1 MATRLLQLD
10 DLRQVQS
17 PDKIASLFHKLGYNA
32 RSSELDVRDLELPA
46 RSTEAV
52 WKSYLIANQGKEE
65 LQVLLFHLHP
75 DEFSSPSAASNR
87 MRSIAN
93 SLCRRPSNFLLL
105 GTRDYNQLMLVN
117 PRKSFDEQMNLR
129 VGIRKLL
136 IDRANPTNYDRDRLE
151 AIAAHNKNPQELY
164 QAQCEAFDVEKLT
177 KQFFKGYKDLFDRVQ
192 QVIKQHNHHSY
203 FESQD
208 RLHQFSQRLLGR
220 IMFLYFLQ
228 KKEFLAGDRK
238 FLTTQYQKLK
248 LDVEDTDYYID
259 VLEPLFFETLNKCRP
274 SGESPWGKIPYLN
287 GGLFNRDYGSDI
299 LDAVGLDTPEKIEI
313 PNSLF
318 DPGDSKSV
326 LNFFN
331 SYNFTISENVEGDED
346 VAVDPEML
354 GKVFENMLEV
364 EERGKSG
371 TFYTPRG
378 IVHFMC
384 SEVLSRYLSD
394 ETGMDLETV
403 KKIIEFNPEQPAS
416 YFKELI
422 SPQQARKLKL
432 ALQSLKCLDP
442 AVGSAAFPM
451 GMMQVILN
459 AYQSIAEREG
469 NPIKRGSLAMSRLK
483 RNIIAD
489 NLYGVDIKPEAI
501 EIAKLRMWLSLV
513 VDIPDIDDVEP
524 LPNLEYKLMC
534 GDSLISTINGEVLIP
549 DPVTNQDAIQLQ
561 LQVTPIQQAI
571 QPLLELQ
578 QQYFDVQI
586 DERFQLKK
594 KILEAEANIFKVAIA
609 ERRSFWTN
617 EQSKLNKT
625 ISKKGKLT
633 KNTEKKKAAIAAQIS
648 ELDEL
653 LIDVENSK
661 RSLSFFQYYLHFR
674 DVFEVKGGFDI
685 VIGNPPY
692 VRQEQIKELK
702 PALKEEYECYTGV
715 ADLYVYFFEKGY
727 RLLKSGGALTYISSN
742 KYFRSGYGEKLRQ
755 YLGEKAMVQHLIDFG
770 DASVFEAIAYPSV
783 IQVSKTKPENYQTRV
798 LNWDKE
804 QPLSEFANVF
814 KTKSFHIDQ
823 KQLTSDGWRL
833 ESPEVLR
840 LLDKL
845 RNAGTPLGDYVNNR
859 FYRGIVTGCNEAFVV
874 DRATRDRLIAEHSS
888 STEVLKPFLR
898 GRDVK
903 RWCVDYQDLWLIFT
917 RRDIDI
923 DKHPAI
929 KNYLLQYKRR
939 LTPGIKGGRKKGSYK
954 WFEIQDNIAYWQEFE
969 KKQIVWGNLST
980 KPNFSFAD
988 AGFHLSAPANLI
1000 ISDNKSLLG
1009 LLNSQITEYFISK
1022 IAATREGGFLEFKP
1036 MYVSQISIP
1045 DISKFEQKFIHKL
1058 IQNCLNAKGQNVEKW
1073 EAEINDRV
1081 AHLYG
1086 LTASERKLIE
1096 SMGGA

>member
-17 PDKIASLFHKLGYNA
+17 PVKIASLFHKLGYNA

-52 WKSYLIANQGKEE
+52 RSSYLIANQGREE
-65 LQVLLFHLHP
+65 LQVLLFHLREN
-75 DEFSSPSAASNR
+75 EFSSPSVASNR

-105 GTRDYNQLMLVN
+105 GTQDYNQLLLVN
-117 PRKSFDEQMNLR
+117 PRKSFDERMNLK

-136 IDRANPTNYDRDRLE
+136 IDRTNPTNYDRDRLE
-151 AIAAHNKNPQELY
+151 AIAAANKSPQELY

-177 KQFFKGYKDLFDRVQ
+177 KQFFKGYKALFDRVQ
-192 QVIKQHNHHSY
+192 QVIKEHNAHSY
-203 FESQD
+203 FENQD
-208 RLHQFSQRLLGR
+208 RLHQFSQKLLGR

-228 KKEFLAGDRK
+228 KKEFLAGDRS
-238 FLTTQYQKLK
+238 FLTTQYRKLK
-248 LDVEDTDYYID
+248 SDVKDTDYYID
-259 VLEPLFFETLNKCRP
+259 VLEPLFFETLNKYRP
-274 SGESPWGKIPYLN
+274 NMESPWGKIPYLN
-287 GGLFNRDYGSDI
+287 GGLFNRDYGVDI
-299 LDAVGLDTPEKIEI
+299 KDAAGLNTPEQIEI

-318 DPGDSKSV
+318 DPGESNSV

-331 SYNFTISENVEGDED
+331 SYNFTVAENVEGDED

-384 SEVLSRYLSD
+384 TEVLARYLSD
-394 ETGMDLETV
+394 ETGMDLQTV
-403 KKIIEFNPEQPAS
+403 KKIVEFNSEQPAN

-451 GMMQVILN
+451 GMMQVILA

-483 RNIIAD
+483 RNIIAN

-549 DPVTNQDAIQLQ
+549 DPTKNQDAVQLQ
-561 LQVTPIQQAI
+561 LNVTPIQQAI

-578 QQYFDVQI
+578 QQYFDAQNG
-586 DERFQLKK
+586 ERSQLKK
-594 KILEAEANIFKVAIA
+594 RILEAEANVFKVAIN
-609 ERRSFWTN
+609 EKRNFWES
-617 EQSKLNKT
+617 EQVKLDKT

-648 ELDEL
+648 ELDKL
-653 LIDVENSK
+653 LTDVENSK

-702 PALKEEYECYTGV
+702 PALKEEYNCYTGV

-742 KYFRSGYGEKLRQ
+742 KYFRSGYGEKLRK
-755 YLGEKAMVQHLIDFG
+755 YLGEQATVQHLIDFG
-770 DASVFEAIAYPSV
+770 DASVFEAIAYPSI
-783 IQVSKTKPENYQTRV
+783 IQVSKAKPENHQTRV
-798 LNWDKE
+798 LNWDKK
-804 QPLSEFANVF
+804 QSLSEFANVF
-814 KTKSFHIDQ
+814 KTKSFHVEQ

-833 ESPEVLR
+833 ETPEVLR

-845 RNAGTPLGDYVNNR
+845 RNAGTPLGKYVNGR
-859 FYRGIVTGCNEAFVV
+859 FYYGIKTGLNEAFIV
-874 DRATRDRLIAEHSS
+874 DRETRDRLITEHPSS
-888 STEVLKPFLR
+888 AEVLKPFLR

-917 RRDIDI
+917 RREIDI
-923 DKHPAI
+923 DKYPAI
-929 KNYLLQYKRR
+929 KNYLLQYQRR

-1000 ISDNKSLLG
+1000 VSDNKYLLG

-1045 DISKFEQKFIHKL
+1045 DISKFEHKAIHKL
-1058 IQNCLNAKGQNVEKW
+1058 VQKCLDAEGQNVENW

-1081 AHLYG
+1081 AHLYR
-1086 LTASERKLIE
+1086 LTAQEIKLIE

>member
-1 MATRLLQLD
+1 MGAWGILSAFFYPLRTMATRLLQLD
-10 DLRQVQS
+10 DLRQVQT

-52 WKSYLIANQGKEE
+52 WKSYLIANQGKNE

-75 DEFSSPSAASNR
+75 QEFSSPSVASNR
-87 MRSIAN
+87 MRSIAS
-93 SLCRRPSNFLLL
+93 SLCKRPSNFLLL
-105 GTRDYNQLMLVN
+105 GTQDYNQLMLVN
-117 PRKSFDEQMNLR
+117 PRKSFDEQMNLK

-136 IDRANPTNYDRDRLE
+136 IDRTNPTNYDRDRLE
-151 AIAAHNKNPQELY
+151 AIAAHHKNPQELY

-177 KQFFKGYKDLFDRVQ
+177 KQFFKGYKSLFDRVQ
-192 QVIKQHNHHSY
+192 QIIKQHNHHSY

-228 KKEFLAGDRK
+228 KKEFLASDRK

-248 LDVEDTDYYID
+248 LDTEDTDFYIN
-259 VLEPLFFETLNKCRP
+259 VLEPLFFETLNKDRP
-274 SGESPWGKIPYLN
+274 DMESPWGKIPYLN
-287 GGLFNRDYGSDI
+287 GGLFNRDYGEES
-299 LDAVGLDTPEKIEI
+299 LDATGLDTPEKIEI

-318 DPGDSKSV
+318 DPGESNSV

-331 SYNFTISENVEGDED
+331 SYNFTVAENVEGDED

-384 SEVLSRYLSD
+384 SEVLARYLSD

-403 KKIIEFNPEQPAS
+403 KKIIEFDPEQPAN

-422 SPQQARKLKL
+422 SPQQAKKLKL

-451 GMMQVILN
+451 GMMQVILA
-459 AYQSIAEREG
+459 AYQSIAQREG

-483 RNIIAD
+483 RNIIAN

-549 DPVTNQDAIQLQ
+549 DPVTNKEAIQLQ
-561 LQVTPIQQAI
+561 LEVTPIQQAI
-571 QPLLELQ
+571 QPLFELQ

-586 DERFQLKK
+586 DERAQLKK
-594 KILEAEANIFKVAIA
+594 KILEAEANIFRVAIA
-609 ERRSFWTN
+609 ERHNFWTS
-617 EQSKLNKT
+617 EQQKLNKT
-625 ISKKGKLT
+625 ISSKSKLT
-633 KNTEKKKAAIAAQIS
+633 KNTELKKAAIAAQLS
-648 ELDEL
+648 ELDKL
-653 LIDVENSK
+653 LINVENRK

-674 DVFEVKGGFDI
+674 DVFEVKGGFDV

-742 KYFRSGYGEKLRQ
+742 KYFRSGYGEKLRK
-755 YLGEKAMVQHLIDFG
+755 YLGEQATVQHLIDFG
-770 DASVFEAIAYPSV
+770 DASVFEAIAYPSI
-783 IQVSKTKPENYQTRV
+783 IQVSKAKPENHQTLV
-798 LNWDKE
+798 LNWDAK
-804 QPLSEFANVF
+804 QCLRIKVF
-814 KTKSFHIDQ
+814 
-823 KQLTSDGWRL
+823 TS
-833 ESPEVLR
+833 
-840 LLDKL
+840 
-845 RNAGTPLGDYVNNR
+845 
-859 FYRGIVTGCNEAFVV
+859 
-874 DRATRDRLIAEHSS
+874 
-888 STEVLKPFLR
+888 LK
-898 GRDVK
+898 
-903 RWCVDYQDLWLIFT
+903 
-917 RRDIDI
+917 
-923 DKHPAI
+923 
-929 KNYLLQYKRR
+929 KN
-939 LTPGIKGGRKKGSYK
+939 
-954 WFEIQDNIAYWQEFE
+954 
-969 KKQIVWGNLST
+969 
-980 KPNFSFAD
+980 
-988 AGFHLSAPANLI
+988 
-1000 ISDNKSLLG
+1000 
-1009 LLNSQITEYFISK
+1009 
-1022 IAATREGGFLEFKP
+1022 
-1036 MYVSQISIP
+1036 
-1045 DISKFEQKFIHKL
+1045 
-1058 IQNCLNAKGQNVEKW
+1058 
-1073 EAEINDRV
+1073 
-1081 AHLYG
+1081 
-1086 LTASERKLIE
+1086 
-1096 SMGGA
+1096 